1 MKSVSSRDFNQ
12 DLSGAKRAALEGPV
26 FITDRGKPSFV
37 LLSIDEYQT
46 LAKTKLSL
54 SDAFAQ
60 LPSGT
65 NDDDVEFPR
74 SLGDLPRP
82 ANLSDS

>member
-12 DLSGAKRAALEGPV
+12 DLSGAKRAAQEGPV

-46 LAKTKLSL
+46 LTGGGQSL
-54 SDAFAQ
+54 QQVFSQ
-60 LPSGT
+60 LPKT
-65 NDDDVEFPR
+65 DATDVEFPPAMGNVAR
-74 SLGDLPRP
+74 A
-82 ANLSDS
+82 ANLSD